1 MSNYTR
7 VYFEGLGIDFDLPS
21 VAFSLFGY
29 EVHWYGIVIAIGFTL
44 AVLYGGRMAYKWKMS
59 LDGMT
64 DVLIWGTIFG
74 IICARAYYVIFE
86 WSYYKDHLSEILQIW
101 NGGIAI
107 YGGIIG
113 ALIGAAI
120 GCKTGKINFPN
131 LLDLGALG
139 LLIGQGIG
147 RWGNFFNQEAFGI
160 NTTTSPFRMWSLKIQ
175 ETLAATSN
183 DLAAKGIE
191 VDPSAPVHPTFLY
204 ESVWCILG
212 FFILNYIVHKHRKF
226 KGEIFMLYGVW
237 YGLERAVVEGLRTDS
252 LYIGDTTL
260 RVSQL
265 LSMVIVVV
273 FAAALVVCFVK
284 LKKGTLWKGLQLDTA
299 VNDENI
305 ITQQETVPATNN
317 DDMENENGTDN

>member
-29 EVHWYGIVIAIGFTL
+29 EVHFYGIVIAFGFVL

-86 WSYYKDHLSEILQIW
+86 WSYYKEHLAEIPQIW

-120 GCKTGKINFPN
+120 GCKIGKINFPN

-175 ETLAATSN
+175 ETLTATADS
-183 DLAAKGIE
+183 LAARGME

-212 FFILNYIVHKHRKF
+212 FFILNCIVHKHRKF

-265 LSMVIVVV
+265 LSMIIVVV

-284 LKKGTLWKGLQLDTA
+284 LKKGTLWKGLLLDKA
-299 VNDENI
+299 VTEEN
-305 ITQQETVPATNN
+305 TNACQETVPANNN

>member
-21 VAFSLFGY
+21 VAFSIFGY
-29 EVHWYGIVIAIGFTL
+29 EVHWYGIIIAFGFML

-74 IICARAYYVIFE
+74 IVCARAYYVIFE
-86 WSYYKDHLSEILQIW
+86 WSYYKDHLIEIPQIW

-147 RWGNFFNQEAFGI
+147 RWGNFFNQEAFGV
-160 NTTTSPFRMWSLKIQ
+160 NTTTAPFRMWSQKIHDDLVSSAD
-175 ETLAATSN
+175 TLT
-183 DLAAKGIE
+183 AKGIE
-191 VDPSAPVHPTFLY
+191 FDPNLPVHPTFLY
-204 ESVWCILG
+204 ESVWCLLG
-212 FFILNYIVHKHRKF
+212 FLILNYMVHKHRHF
-226 KGEIFMLYGVW
+226 KGEIFMLYGIW

-265 LSMVIVVV
+265 LSIAIVAV
-273 FAAALVVCFVK
+273 FAVAFVVCFVK
-284 LKKGTLWKGLQLDTA
+284 YKKGTLWSALQLDKVT
-299 VNDENI
+299 DENI
-305 ITQQETVPATNN
+305 KN
-317 DDMENENGTDN
+317 DEKTEVRNGTDN